1 MSPGLGEEAGAVRRT
16 PPATGDSEVKI
27 SRTMTWGSLP
37 TEPSYGPLDSA
48 AVDYARDL
56 GNPGEYPYT
65 RGAYPQM
72 YRSRMWTLRHI
83 VGYGAPEDTRDGIEK
98 ARLAGA
104 TGINIVVDTLTQQ
117 AIDPD
122 HPAFAPEVGL
132 EGCSLPSLRDAER
145 LLTGINVT
153 QQDVAWHSTILTYPL
168 VAALAVKQGL
178 PLNKLQGSNMPDHLS
193 LTLSGWGTELL
204 PPKMAQRITADCIEF
219 SVKNS
224 PRWALGMPQAYDLR
238 ERGLT
243 PAGEIA
249 VGMAIVNQLIEDLK
263 QRGTP
268 VDRVA
273 PSLAWVSTSD
283 IDFFEEIAK
292 FRALRRIWAKTM
304 KIRHG
309 ASDPRS
315 MRLRIACHTAGKS
328 LTYQQPLNNL
338 SRAAIQTMAALLGGV
353 QSVETCTYDEPVC
366 IPTHAA
372 RDLAI
377 RTQQI
382 LANEVGAARTADPLG
397 GSYYVESLTNT
408 VEKEALK
415 QLADIEAIGLIRA
428 IADRHIETLMDR
440 HNAQFQRELAAKE
453 RIVVGVNEFVH
464 APEAPPPRFSFDST
478 NTREHLRR
486 FAELK
491 RTRNQH
497 ALTEKLRALYL
508 ATANDENTHPAMID
522 AFIADATVAEIWG
535 TVRVACGH
543 TYDPYK
549 VLQGPFVYSDM
560 KP

>member
-1 MSPGLGEEAGAVRRT
+1 LQPLKSA
-16 PPATGDSEVKI
+16 PADAPQPSKDGEVKV
-27 SRTMTWGSLP
+27 SRTKTWGSLP
-37 TEPSYGPLDSA
+37 TEAAYGPGDVSSI
-48 AVDYARDL
+48 DYGNDL
-56 GNPGEYPYT
+56 GDPGKYPFT

-83 VGYGAPEDTRDGIEK
+83 VGYGAPEDTRDGIER

-104 TGINIVVDTLTQQ
+104 TGINVVVDTLTQQ

-122 HPAFAPEVGL
+122 HPAFSPEIGL
-132 EGCSLPSLRDAER
+132 EGCSIPTLRDAER
-145 LLTGINVT
+145 LLAGIDIT
-153 QQDVAWHSTILTYPL
+153 QQDIAWHSTILTYPM
-168 VAALAVKQGL
+168 VAAVAVKQGL
-178 PLNKLQGSNMPDHLS
+178 PLAQVQGSNMPDHLS
-193 LTLSGWGTELL
+193 LAMSGWGTDLL
-204 PPKMAQRITADCIEF
+204 PPRMAQRITVDCVEY

-224 PRWALGMPQAYDLR
+224 PRWALGLPQAYDLR

-249 VGMAIVNQLIEDLK
+249 VGMAIVNRLIEDLAA
-263 QRGTP
+263 RGMP

-292 FRALRRIWAKTM
+292 FRALRRVWARIM
-304 KIRHG
+304 KDRHG
-309 ASDPRS
+309 AQDLRS

-366 IPTHAA
+366 IPTHEG

-397 GSYYVESLTNT
+397 GSYYIESLTNT
-408 VEKEALK
+408 VEAEALK
-415 QLADIEAIGLIRA
+415 LLAEIEDIGLLNA
-428 IADRHIETLMDR
+428 IEDQYMESLMDR
-440 HNAQFQRELAAKE
+440 HNVEFHRELETRE
-453 RIVVGVNEFVH
+453 RIVVGVNEFVEPA
-464 APEAPPPRFSFDST
+464 APAPPRFSFDPQ
-478 NTREHLRR
+478 NTRIH
-486 FAELK
+486 LK
-491 RTRNQH
+491 RFVDMKASRDNGALAKKIRSLFH
-497 ALTEKLRALYL
+497 ATLR
-508 ATANDENTHPAMID
+508 DENTHPAIIE

-535 TVRVACGH
+535 TIRVAYGN
-543 TYDPYK
+543 TYDPFNVVK
-549 VLQGPFVYSDM
+549 APFDYEAM

>member
-1 MSPGLGEEAGAVRRT
+1 MPAPGT
-16 PPATGDSEVKI
+16 DSEVRI
-27 SRTMTWGSLP
+27 SRTKTWGSLP
-37 TEPSYGPLDSA
+37 TEASYGPDTA
-48 AVDYARDL
+48 PFDYARDL
-56 GNPGEYPYT
+56 GNPGEYPFT

-83 VGYGAPEDTRDGIEK
+83 VGYGAPEDTREGIEK
-98 ARLAGA
+98 ARVAGA
-104 TGINIVVDTLTQQ
+104 TGVNVVVDTLTQQ

-122 HPAFAPEVGL
+122 HPAFSPEVGL
-132 EGCSLPSLRDAER
+132 EGCSVPTLRSAER
-145 LLTGINVT
+145 LLAGIDVT
-153 QQDVAWHSTILTYPL
+153 QQDIAWHSTILTYPL

-178 PLNKLQGSNMPDHLS
+178 SLARLQGSNMPDHLS
-193 LTLSGWGTELL
+193 LALSGWGIDLL
-204 PPKMAQRITADCIEF
+204 PPAMAQRITADCVEF
-219 SVKNS
+219 SVNNS

-249 VGMAIVNQLIEDLK
+249 VGMAIVNQLIADLRR
-263 QRGTP
+263 RGMP

-292 FRALRRIWAKTM
+292 FRALRRIWARTM
-304 KIRHG
+304 KERHG
-309 ASDPRS
+309 ASDLRS

-397 GSYYVESLTNT
+397 GSYYIESLTNA
-408 VEKEALK
+408 VEAEALK
-415 QLADIEAIGLIRA
+415 LLAEIEGIGLLKA
-428 IADRHIETLMDR
+428 IENRHIEGWMDR
-440 HNAQFQRELAAKE
+440 HNVDFQRELASKE
-453 RIVVGVNEFVH
+453 RIVVGVNAFIP
-464 APEAPPPRFSFDST
+464 APEPSPARFGFDPSA
-478 NTREHLRR
+478 TREHLRL

-491 RTRNQH
+491 RTRDRT
-497 ALTEKLRALYL
+497 LLDSKIRALYL
-508 ATANDENTHPAMID
+508 ATVQGANTHPAMIG

-535 TVRVACGH
+535 TVRVAYGH
-543 TYDPYK
+543 SYDPFN
-549 VLQGPFVYSDM
+549 VVAAPFDYAVM